1 MRISIY
7 KHILILSAIILT
19 CASSQGLIYSFDL
32 CSLKQGDMCSHLP
45 RLQGLVLLHFFSAA
59 VCLNLFASPAKL
71 VVRDFCY
78 CWKYIST
85 IIYHGLSAPVKAAGE
100 VQQSKCS
107 HADLPAPKSPA
118 QLRSGQSPFWHYSL
132 IMFILRSFQTIKKV
146 SFTAF

>member
-1 MRISIY
+1 MHISIY

-19 CASSQGLIYSFDL
+19 CSSSQGLIYSFDL

-45 RLQGLVLLHFFSAA
+45 RLQGSVLLHFFSAA
-59 VCLNLFASPAKL
+59 VCLNLFASSAKL

-85 IIYHGLSAPVKAAGE
+85 IIYLGLSAPVKAAGE

-107 HADLPAPKSPA
+107 HPDLPAH
-118 QLRSGQSPFWHYSL
+118 QLSSGQSPFWHYSL